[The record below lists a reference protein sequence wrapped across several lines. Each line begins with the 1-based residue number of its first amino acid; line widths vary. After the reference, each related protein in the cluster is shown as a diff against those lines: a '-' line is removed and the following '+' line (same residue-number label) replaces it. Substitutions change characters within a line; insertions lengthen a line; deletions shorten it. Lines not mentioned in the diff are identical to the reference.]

1 MRKYCK
7 NQNKHTSMIL
17 IQILKYLPDIEQRA
31 NKVLFTKIESIK
43 LSKHYSTGSTF
54 QLAKS
59 KCYPWVCQRVRLFSF
74 LEDFAYVLSE

>member
-7 NQNKHTSMIL
+7 SQSKHTSMIL

-31 NKVLFTKIESIK
+31 NKVLFTKIESNK

-59 KCYPWVCQRVRLFSF
+59 KFYPWVCQGVRLFSF
-74 LEDFAYVLSE
+74 LEDFAFVLSE